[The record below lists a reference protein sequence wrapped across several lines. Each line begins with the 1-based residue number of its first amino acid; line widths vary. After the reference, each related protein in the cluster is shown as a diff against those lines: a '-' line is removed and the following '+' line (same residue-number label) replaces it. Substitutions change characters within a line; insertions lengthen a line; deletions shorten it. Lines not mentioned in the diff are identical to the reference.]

1 MSQSK
6 SNYFLVNARNFF
18 TSLIFFL
25 SLFIVF
31 GVSNSSLAH
40 EGHDKTPGSV
50 SAPHGGQIKG
60 TNQLYLEVV
69 ADNEGFKIYPMDHDL
84 KSIALNELNL
94 EANIQFPKKSKT
106 ENIKLTLA
114 ESFAEAKVESKGAHR
129 YNANIKVTYKNKT
142 DTVSFVIEP

>member
-1 MSQSK
+1 MSQPK
-6 SNYFLVNARNFF
+6 SNYFFINARIFL
-18 TSLIFFL
+18 TSLFLFLIFF
-25 SLFIVF
+25 IVL
-31 GVSNSSLAH
+31 GVSNYSLAH

-60 TNQLYLEVV
+60 TSQLYLEVV

-84 KSIALNELNL
+84 KSIALNELKL

-106 ENIKLTLA
+106 ENIKLSLA

-142 DTVSFVIEP
+142 ETISFVIEP